1 MLRRS
6 TYNGFVAFAVRF
18 SLAVLVLFGAVRITQ
33 ARTITLTAA
42 DCEFM
47 AVISA
52 SAPEAGWA
60 GMRGT
65 HYYAT
70 NFAKVSQRDAILLQF
85 NLGRIPKNMRIIQAE
100 LSLPLRENPRASLHL
115 WRLLQPWGV
124 GVSYLHRMVRPV
136 PVPWVQ
142 PGARGAGTDRAAT
155 PSAQVQL
162 PTKRENE
169 VVLNVLNDIE
179 LWYSGSVENYGWM
192 ISTGEPK
199 EEVKFLYPLSYSHS
213 WKLNITYGP

>member
-6 TYNGFVAFAVRF
+6 TYDGFVTFAVRF

-52 SAPEAGWA
+52 LAPEAGWA
-60 GMRGT
+60 GTRGV
-65 HYYAT
+65 HYYET
-70 NFAKVSQRDAILLQF
+70 NAANVSQRDAIFLQF
-85 NLGRIPKNMRIIQAE
+85 NLGMIPKNMRIIRAE
-100 LSLPLRENPRASLHL
+100 LSLPLRGKPKASLHL

-136 PVPWVQ
+136 PVPWAQ

-162 PTKRENE
+162 PPERENE

-192 ISTGEPK
+192 ISTEEPR
-199 EEVKFLYPLSYSHS
+199 EEVQFAYPLSYPHF